1 MLRTNT
7 TATAR
12 ARANAR
18 ATAQW
23 RVEGLHPTLPAP
35 PAKLA
40 GTPIRK
46 DAKDGAP
53 VLFGCPKENKDN
65 SRSLRDDN
73 KKGNNKGKGDSR
85 SPLGMTAR
93 KAKATATA
101 KATAGPSTSLRMTG
115 FGDGDRGDGDRYGTT
130 TENSRF
136 LHCAA
141 HDETVSSFGR
151 NDDLFRVGASRGA
164 ELGASILL
172 LRPGR
177 VLPVAVVVL
186 R

>member
-7 TATAR
+7 TATAT

-73 KKGNNKGKGDSR
+73 KKGSNKGKGDSR

-101 KATAGPSTSLRMTG
+101 KATAKAKATATAKATAGPSTSLRMTG
-115 FGDGDRGDGDRYGTT
+115 FRRWG
-130 TENSRF
+130 
-136 LHCAA
+136 
-141 HDETVSSFGR
+141 
-151 NDDLFRVGASRGA
+151 
-164 ELGASILL
+164 
-172 LRPGR
+172 
-177 VLPVAVVVL
+177 
-186 R
+186 